1 MAETRLDK
9 VIAVTSEREESVG
22 DKVIVTG
29 GAGVIGRAICRR
41 LLQSGY
47 VPVVAD
53 VKPAVDDLDLVAA
66 DLEGAVVVAMDVTDR
81 ESVDSAVSSALEQ
94 DETMYGLVNCA
105 GVLRD
110 SFLGELDEAK
120 MEVMFQV
127 NIAGMARVTDAVA
140 PLLDEGG
147 AIVNIGSLTGHF
159 ARFHGASV
167 YGATKAGIAAY
178 TRYAAE
184 ELAPRGIRV
193 NNVAPGVI
201 RAPMSPSM
209 ARVSG
214 GEEISASY
222 AMLKRIG
229 EPEEVAEA
237 VEFLLSP
244 RASFITAQTLLV
256 DGGVVAW

>member
-1 MAETRLDK
+1 M
-9 VIAVTSEREESVG
+9 SN
-22 DKVIVTG
+22 KVIVTG
-29 GAGVIGRAICRR
+29 GAGVIGQAICRR

-47 VPVVAD
+47 VPV
-53 VKPAVDDLDLVAA
+53 AA
-66 DLEGAVVVAMDVTDR
+66 DLKPAIDALDVNSAGLADAAVVSMDVTDGENVR
-81 ESVDSAVSSALEQ
+81 SAVASVVE
-94 DETMYGLVNCA
+94 DGETLFGLVNCA
-105 GVLRD
+105 GILRD

-120 MEVMFQV
+120 LELMFQV
-127 NIAGMARVTDAVA
+127 NVAGMARVTDAVA
-140 PLLDEGG
+140 PLLTEGS
-147 AIVNIGSLTGHF
+147 AIVNVGSLTGHF
-159 ARFHGASV
+159 GRFRGASV

-178 TRYAAE
+178 TRYLAE

-214 GEEISASY
+214 GEEVSAGY

-237 VEFLLSP
+237 IEFLLSP

>member
-1 MAETRLDK
+1 VQDVNR
-9 VIAVTSEREESVG
+9 
-22 DKVIVTG
+22 KVIVTG
-29 GAGVIGRAICRR
+29 GAGVIGQAICRR
-41 LLQSGY
+41 LAEGGFT
-47 VPVVAD
+47 PI
-53 VKPAVDDLDLVAA
+53 AA
-66 DLEGAVVVAMDVTDR
+66 DLKDAVEAADLTAAVVMDVSDR
-81 ESVDSAVSSALEQ
+81 GSVEDAVAAVLEPG
-94 DETMYGLVNCA
+94 ERLAGLVNCA

-120 MEVMFQV
+120 LELMFQV
-127 NIAGMARVTDAVA
+127 NVAGTARVTDVCAPHLADGAAV
-140 PLLDEGG
+140 
-147 AIVNIGSLTGHF
+147 VNVGSLTGHF
-159 ARFHGASV
+159 ARFTGASV
-167 YGATKAGIAAY
+167 YGATKAGVAAY
-178 TRYAAE
+178 TRYLAD

-214 GEEISASY
+214 GEERAASY

-229 EPEEVAEA
+229 EPHEVAEA
-237 VEFLLSP
+237 VEFLLSE

>member
-1 MAETRLDK
+1 M
-9 VIAVTSEREESVG
+9 G
-22 DKVIVTG
+22 NKVIVTG
-29 GAGVIGRAICRR
+29 GAGVIGQAICRR
-41 LLQSGY
+41 LMESGY
-47 VPVVAD
+47 VAI
-53 VKPAVDDLDLVAA
+53 AA
-66 DLEGAVVVAMDVTDR
+66 DLKPAIDALDVDAAGLTGALAVTMDVSDR
-81 ESVDSAVSSALEQ
+81 ESVSAAVASVV
-94 DETMYGLVNCA
+94 DPGETLYGLVNCA
-105 GVLRD
+105 GILRD

-120 MEVMFQV
+120 LELMFQV
-127 NIAGMARVTDAVA
+127 NIAGMARVTDEVA
-140 PLLDEGG
+140 PLLTEGS

-159 ARFHGASV
+159 GRFRGASV

-178 TRYAAE
+178 TRYVAE

-214 GEEISASY
+214 GEEVSASY

-237 VEFLLSP
+237 VEFLISP

>member
-1 MAETRLDK
+1 MSNVFLKEQW
-9 VIAVTSEREESVG
+9 VVG
-22 DKVIVTG
+22 NKVIVTG
-29 GAGVIGRAICRR
+29 GAGVIGSAICQR
-41 LLQSGY
+41 LADSGFH
-47 VPVVAD
+47 P
-53 VKPAVDDLDLVAA
+53 VAA
-66 DLEGAVVVAMDVTDR
+66 DLPATLRADGTVESVSMDITDR
-81 ESVDSAVSSALEQ
+81 DSVRQAVSACAGDGEPLA
-94 DETMYGLVNCA
+94 GLVNCA

-120 MEVMFQV
+120 LELMFQV

-140 PLLDEGG
+140 PLLADGS
-147 AIVNIGSLTGHF
+147 AIVNVGSLTGHF
-159 ARFHGASV
+159 GRFRGASV
-167 YGATKAGIAAY
+167 YGATKAGIASY
-178 TRYAAE
+178 TRYLAE

-214 GEEISASY
+214 GEEASAAH

-237 VEFLLSP
+237 VEFLLSS
-244 RASFITAQTLLV
+244 RASYITAQTLLV
-256 DGGVVAW
+256 DGGTVAW

>member
-1 MAETRLDK
+1 M
-9 VIAVTSEREESVG
+9 G
-22 DKVIVTG
+22 NKVIVTG
-29 GAGVIGRAICRR
+29 GAGVIGQAICRR

-47 VPVVAD
+47 VPV
-53 VKPAVDDLDLVAA
+53 AA
-66 DLEGAVVVAMDVTDR
+66 DLKPAIDAIDFTQAGLQGTLPVPMDVTDR
-81 ESVDSAVSSALEQ
+81 ESVDSAVTSAV
-94 DETMYGLVNCA
+94 DEGETLFGLVNCA
-105 GVLRD
+105 GILRD

-120 MEVMFQV
+120 LELMFQV
-127 NIAGMARVTDAVA
+127 NIAGMARVTDAAA
-140 PLLDEGG
+140 PLLTEGS
-147 AIVNIGSLTGHF
+147 AIVNVGSLTGHF
-159 ARFHGASV
+159 GRFRGASV

-178 TRYAAE
+178 TRYIAE
-184 ELAPRGIRV
+184 ELASRNIRV

-214 GEEISASY
+214 GEEVSASY

>member
-1 MAETRLDK
+1 MIDISSKEQALST
-9 VIAVTSEREESVG
+9 
-22 DKVIVTG
+22 KVIVTG

-41 LLQSGY
+41 LAESGY
-47 VPVVAD
+47 LPIVAD
-53 VKPAVDDLDLVAA
+53 LPAAIAGSDPIGD
-66 DLEGAVVVAMDVTDR
+66 GAQAVPMDVTDAA
-81 ESVDSAVSSALEQ
+81 SVQRAVRAAVG
-94 DETMYGLVNCA
+94 DGETLTGLVNCA

-110 SFLGELDEAK
+110 SFLGELEEAK
-120 MEVMFQV
+120 LELMFQV
-127 NIAGMARVTDAVA
+127 NIAGLARVTDTVA
-140 PLLDEGG
+140 PLLGEGS
-147 AIVNIGSLTGHF
+147 AIVNVGSLTGHF
-159 ARFHGASV
+159 GRFRGASV

-178 TRYAAE
+178 TRYLAE

-214 GEEISASY
+214 GEEASAAH

-244 RASFITAQTLLV
+244 RASYITAQTLLV
-256 DGGVVAW
+256 DGGTVAW

>member
-1 MAETRLDK
+1 M
-9 VIAVTSEREESVG
+9 SN
-22 DKVIVTG
+22 KVIVTG
-29 GAGVIGRAICRR
+29 GAGVIGQAICRR
-41 LLQSGY
+41 LLQSDY
-47 VPVVAD
+47 VPVAAD
-53 VKPAVDDLDLVAA
+53 LKPAVDALDLEQSGLQGTVP
-66 DLEGAVVVAMDVTDR
+66 VAMDVADR
-81 ESVDSAVSSALEQ
+81 ESIQSAVTSVV
-94 DETMYGLVNCA
+94 DDGETISGLVNCA
-105 GVLRD
+105 GILRD

-120 MEVMFQV
+120 LELMFQV
-127 NIAGMARVTDAVA
+127 NIAGMARVTDVVA
-140 PLLDEGG
+140 PLLAEGS

-159 ARFHGASV
+159 GRFRGASV

-178 TRYAAE
+178 TRYLAE

-193 NNVAPGVI
+193 NNIAPGVI

-214 GEEISASY
+214 GEEVSARY
-222 AMLKRIG
+222 AMLGRIG

-237 VEFLLSP
+237 VEFMLSP

>member
-1 MAETRLDK
+1 L
-9 VIAVTSEREESVG
+9 G
-22 DKVIVTG
+22 NKVIVTG
-29 GAGVIGRAICRR
+29 GAGTIGQAISRR
-41 LLQSGY
+41 LLQSSY

-53 VKPAVDDLDLVAA
+53 LKPAVDALDLDKAGLG
-66 DLEGAVVVAMDVTDR
+66 GASTVVMDVSDR
-81 ESVDSAVSSALEQ
+81 ESVSSAVATVGA
-94 DETMYGLVNCA
+94 DGETLYGLVNCA
-105 GVLRD
+105 GILRD

-120 MEVMFQV
+120 LELMFQV

-140 PLLDEGG
+140 PLLTDGS

-159 ARFHGASV
+159 GRFRGASV

-178 TRYAAE
+178 TRYLAE

-214 GEEISASY
+214 GEEMSASH

>member
-1 MAETRLDK
+1 M
-9 VIAVTSEREESVG
+9 
-22 DKVIVTG
+22 IVTG
-29 GAGVIGRAICRR
+29 GAGVIGQAICRR
-41 LLQSGY
+41 LLASDY
-47 VPVVAD
+47 TPVAAD
-53 VKPAVDDLDLVAA
+53 LKPAVDALDLERAG
-66 DLEGAVVVAMDVTDR
+66 LTGALTVAMDVADR
-81 ESVDSAVSSALEQ
+81 ESIQSAVNSVVDA
-94 DETMYGLVNCA
+94 DETVVGLVNCA
-105 GVLRD
+105 GILRD
-110 SFLGELDEAK
+110 SFLGDLDEAK
-120 MEVMFQV
+120 LELMFQV
-127 NIAGMARVTDAVA
+127 NIAGMARVTDIVA
-140 PLLDEGG
+140 PLLTEGS

-159 ARFHGASV
+159 GRFRGASV

-178 TRYAAE
+178 TRYLAE

-193 NNVAPGVI
+193 NNIAPGVI

-214 GEEISASY
+214 GEELSASY

-237 VEFLLSP
+237 VEFMLSP

>member
-1 MAETRLDK
+1 LT
-9 VIAVTSEREESVG
+9 VG
-22 DKVIVTG
+22 NKVIVTG
-29 GAGVIGRAICRR
+29 GAGVIGQAICRR
-41 LLQSGY
+41 LMESGY
-47 VPVVAD
+47 LP
-53 VKPAVDDLDLVAA
+53 VAA
-66 DLEGAVVVAMDVTDR
+66 DLKPAIDALDLEAANMTGAVAVAMDVSDR
-81 ESVDSAVSSALEQ
+81 ESVQAAVTSVVEPG
-94 DETMYGLVNCA
+94 ETLYGLVNCA
-105 GVLRD
+105 GILRD

-120 MEVMFQV
+120 LELMFQV
-127 NIAGMARVTDAVA
+127 NIAGMARVTDTVA
-140 PLLDEGG
+140 PLLTEGS

-159 ARFHGASV
+159 GRFRGASV

-178 TRYAAE
+178 TRYLAE

-214 GEEISASY
+214 GEEVSAGY

-237 VEFLLSP
+237 VEFLISP

>member
-1 MAETRLDK
+1 
-9 VIAVTSEREESVG
+9 VILVTGTEGVKTLG
-22 DKVIVTG
+22 NKVIVTG
-29 GAGVIGRAICRR
+29 GAGTIGQAICRR
-41 LLQSGY
+41 LLQSSY

-53 VKPAVDDLDLVAA
+53 LKPAIDAIDLDEAGLKGASTLV
-66 DLEGAVVVAMDVTDR
+66 MDVSDR
-81 ESVDSAVSSALEQ
+81 ESVSSAVANVAP
-94 DETMYGLVNCA
+94 DGETLYGLVNCA
-105 GVLRD
+105 GILRD

-120 MEVMFQV
+120 LELMFQV

-140 PLLDEGG
+140 PLLTEGS

-159 ARFHGASV
+159 GRFRGASV

-178 TRYAAE
+178 TRYLAE

-222 AMLKRIG
+222 ALLKRIG

>member
-1 MAETRLDK
+1 LGNK
-9 VIAVTSEREESVG
+9 I
-22 DKVIVTG
+22 IVTG
-29 GAGVIGRAICRR
+29 GAGVIGQAICRR
-41 LLQSGY
+41 LLQSNY
-47 VPVVAD
+47 VPVIAD
-53 VKPAVDDLDLVAA
+53 LKEAVDTLDVRSARL
-66 DLEGAVVVAMDVTDR
+66 DGARSVPMDVCDR
-81 ESVDSAVSSALEQ
+81 ESVSTAVQSAV
-94 DETMYGLVNCA
+94 DVGETVFGLVNCA
-105 GVLRD
+105 GILRD
-110 SFLGELDEAK
+110 SFLGELDENVL
-120 MEVMFQV
+120 ESMFQV

-140 PLLDEGG
+140 PLLTRGG

-159 ARFHGASV
+159 GRFRGASV

-178 TRYAAE
+178 TRYLAE

-214 GEEISASY
+214 GEELCASY

-256 DGGVVAW
+256 DGGAVAW

>member
-1 MAETRLDK
+1 
-9 VIAVTSEREESVG
+9 
-22 DKVIVTG
+22 
-29 GAGVIGRAICRR
+29 
-41 LLQSGY
+41 
-47 VPVVAD
+47 
-53 VKPAVDDLDLVAA
+53 VAA
-66 DLEGAVVVAMDVTDR
+66 DLKPAIDALDLDQAGLRGAMSVAMDVSDS
-81 ESVDSAVSSALEQ
+81 ESIRNAVASVVNEG
-94 DETMYGLVNCA
+94 ETVAGLVNCA
-105 GVLRD
+105 GILRD

-120 MEVMFQV
+120 LELMFQV
-127 NIAGMARVTDAVA
+127 NIAGMARVTDTVA
-140 PLLDEGG
+140 PLLTEGS

-159 ARFHGASV
+159 GRFRGASV

-178 TRYAAE
+178 TRYLAE

-193 NNVAPGVI
+193 NNIAPGVI

-214 GEEISASY
+214 GEEASAAH

-237 VEFLLSP
+237 VEFMLSP

>member
-1 MAETRLDK
+1 
-9 VIAVTSEREESVG
+9 VG
-22 DKVIVTG
+22 NKVIVTG
-29 GAGVIGRAICRR
+29 GAGVIGQAICRR
-41 LLQSGY
+41 LLVGGY
-47 VPVVAD
+47 AP
-53 VKPAVDDLDLVAA
+53 VAA
-66 DLEGAVVVAMDVTDR
+66 DLKTAIDGFDADRDGLRGTIGTAMDVTDR
-81 ESVDSAVSSALEQ
+81 GSVMSSVSSVVA
-94 DETMYGLVNCA
+94 DGETVAGLVNCA
-105 GVLRD
+105 GILRD
-110 SFLGELDEAK
+110 SFLGELDEAN
-120 MEVMFQV
+120 MELMFQV
-127 NIAGMARVTDAVA
+127 NIAGMARVTDVVA
-140 PLLDEGG
+140 PLMTDGS
-147 AIVNIGSLTGHF
+147 AIVNVGSLTGHF
-159 ARFHGASV
+159 SRFRGASV

-178 TRYAAE
+178 TRYLAE

>member
-1 MAETRLDK
+1 MRL
-9 VIAVTSEREESVG
+9 VWSLEILVTVRKEEVLSN
-22 DKVIVTG
+22 KVIVTG
-29 GAGVIGRAICRR
+29 GAGVIGQAICRR
-41 LLQSGY
+41 LLQGGY

-53 VKPAVDDLDLVAA
+53 LKHSVDALDLAEA
-66 DLEGAVVVAMDVTDR
+66 GLTSALAVAMDVTDR
-81 ESVDSAVSSALEQ
+81 ESVSSATASAV
-94 DETMYGLVNCA
+94 DEGDTVFGLVNCA
-105 GVLRD
+105 GILRD

-120 MEVMFQV
+120 LELMFQV

-140 PLLDEGG
+140 PLLTNGS
-147 AIVNIGSLTGHF
+147 AIVNVGSVTGHF
-159 ARFHGASV
+159 GRFRGASV
-167 YGATKAGIAAY
+167 YGATKAGVAAY
-178 TRYAAE
+178 TRYLAE

-214 GEEISASY
+214 GEEISAGY

-229 EPEEVAEA
+229 EPEEVAEV

>member
-1 MAETRLDK
+1 M
-9 VIAVTSEREESVG
+9 G
-22 DKVIVTG
+22 NKVIVTG
-29 GAGVIGRAICRR
+29 GAGVIGQAICRR
-41 LLQSGY
+41 LLQSNY
-47 VPVVAD
+47 LPIAAD
-53 VKPAVDDLDLVAA
+53 VKQAIDAFDPSQDGLQ
-66 DLEGAVVVAMDVTDR
+66 GTIAVVMDVTSR
-81 ESVDSAVSSALEQ
+81 ESVQSAVDSVVSD
-94 DETMYGLVNCA
+94 DETLAGVVNCA
-105 GVLRD
+105 GILRD

-120 MEVMFQV
+120 LELMFQV
-127 NIAGMARVTDAVA
+127 NIAGMARVTDVTA
-140 PLLDEGG
+140 PLLTEGS
-147 AIVNIGSLTGHF
+147 AIVNVGSLTGHF
-159 ARFHGASV
+159 GRFRGASV

-178 TRYAAE
+178 TRYTAE

>member
-1 MAETRLDK
+1 M
-9 VIAVTSEREESVG
+9 
-22 DKVIVTG
+22 
-29 GAGVIGRAICRR
+29 IGQAICRR
-41 LLQSGY
+41 LGKSGY
-47 VPVVAD
+47 RP
-53 VKPAVDDLDLVAA
+53 VAA
-66 DLEGAVVVAMDVTDR
+66 DLEDTVAALDVDGGTLDGALTAVMDVTDR
-81 ESVDSAVSSALEQ
+81 SSVEAAVAGVLEPG
-94 DETMYGLVNCA
+94 ETLAGLVNCA
-105 GVLRD
+105 GILRD

-120 MEVMFQV
+120 LALMFEV
-127 NIAGMARVTDAVA
+127 NIAGMARVTDVCA
-140 PLLDEGG
+140 PRLADRT
-147 AIVNIGSLTGHF
+147 AIVNVGSLTGHF
-159 ARFHGASV
+159 GRFRGASV

-178 TRYAAE
+178 TRYIAE
-184 ELAPRGIRV
+184 ELADRGIRV

-214 GEEISASY
+214 GEELSASY

-237 VEFLLSP
+237 VEFFLSD

>member
-1 MAETRLDK
+1 M
-9 VIAVTSEREESVG
+9 G

-29 GAGVIGRAICRR
+29 GAGVIGQAICRR

-47 VPVVAD
+47 VPI
-53 VKPAVDDLDLVAA
+53 AA
-66 DLEGAVVVAMDVTDR
+66 DLKEAVDALDLTAPGLEGTLAVEMDVTDGENVR
-81 ESVDSAVSSALEQ
+81 TVVPSLVAEG
-94 DETMYGLVNCA
+94 ETLFGVVNCA
-105 GVLRD
+105 GILRD
-110 SFLGELDEAK
+110 SFLGELDESK
-120 MEVMFQV
+120 LELMFQV
-127 NIAGMARVTDAVA
+127 NIAGMARVTDAAA
-140 PLLDEGG
+140 PLLAEGS
-147 AIVNIGSLTGHF
+147 AIVNVGSLTGHF
-159 ARFHGASV
+159 GRFRGASV

-178 TRYAAE
+178 TRYVAE

>member
-1 MAETRLDK
+1 M
-9 VIAVTSEREESVG
+9 G

-29 GAGVIGRAICRR
+29 GAGVIGQAICRR
-41 LLQSGY
+41 LLQSNY
-47 VPVVAD
+47 VP
-53 VKPAVDDLDLVAA
+53 VAA
-66 DLEGAVVVAMDVTDR
+66 DLKPAIDALDLHDGRMDGALAVAMDVTDR
-81 ESVDSAVSSALEQ
+81 ESVDSALASIVAEG
-94 DETMYGLVNCA
+94 ETLLGLVNCA
-105 GVLRD
+105 GILRD
-110 SFLGELDEAK
+110 SYLGELDEAK
-120 MEVMFQV
+120 LELMFQV

-140 PLLDEGG
+140 PLLTAGS
-147 AIVNIGSLTGHF
+147 AIVNVGSLTGHF
-159 ARFHGASV
+159 SRFRGASV

-178 TRYAAE
+178 TRYLAE
-184 ELAPRGIRV
+184 ELADRGIRV

-201 RAPMSPSM
+201 RAPMSESM